1 MKKIVSTTV
10 TANGVSTTTLT
21 TADATLADVL
31 NPTVPLYD
39 TEANVARVAAYVI
52 LGKVMFS

>member
-21 TADATLADVL
+21 TADATFEDVL

-39 TEANVARVAAYVI
+39 TQANVARVVAYVI
-52 LGKVMFS
+52 LGKVVFS